1 MKTLSIAF
9 EVEEAFKRR
18 YFRITHLDYAMG
30 TSWMALQMYE
40 HQALG
45 ELP

>member
-1 MKTLSIAF
+1 MKTLRIVF

-30 TSWMALQMYE
+30 TNLLVAT
-40 HQALG
+40 G
-45 ELP
+45 